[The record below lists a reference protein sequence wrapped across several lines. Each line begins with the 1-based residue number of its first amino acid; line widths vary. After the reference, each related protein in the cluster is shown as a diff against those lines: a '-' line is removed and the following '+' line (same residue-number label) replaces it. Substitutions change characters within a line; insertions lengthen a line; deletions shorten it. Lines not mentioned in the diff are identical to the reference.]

1 MFTKAYWSLIERFSC
16 KSIEHIDK
24 FLSNILTREYISQT
38 WMTILYII
46 ALPFISPV
54 LFRDSNKIGNNAD
67 FNYTYAHAHMI
78 EKKESSA
85 MNHEQR
91 WLVSKCYRKRLKSGC
106 GPITITEWS
115 RNRSF
120 DMRSHEKFYYFLVS
134 PNASEFRFQRGT
146 KTSSDITNLIDP
158 HLIHPK
164 SIGSRYILDGLCD
177 KRNKTVYRTAMR

>member
-1 MFTKAYWSLIERFSC
+1 MSLLSIILCVHRGILIFDRTLLLQIDWAY
-16 KSIEHIDK
+16 IDK

-54 LFRDSNKIGNNAD
+54 LFRDSDKIGNNAD

-91 WLVSKCYRKRLKSGC
+91 WLVSKCYRKCLKSGC

-115 RNRSF
+115 RNHSF
-120 DMRSHEKFYYFLVS
+120 DIRSHEKFYYFLVS
-134 PNASEFRFQRGT
+134 PNVSESFV
-146 KTSSDITNLIDP
+146 SNEEL
-158 HLIHPK
+158 
-164 SIGSRYILDGLCD
+164 
-177 KRNKTVYRTAMR
+177 KRAPI